1 MHWISER
8 DITRVNTYKNFF
20 HSFTFKFKTLSNP
33 TTVAILPKK
42 GKTQIKKKEC
52 RVIDTSLLIDD
63 PDAIYELGKRSD
75 VRLPIG
81 VLAELGRLQSN
92 GRRPAIQHVAG
103 EVLEKITQLLGTH
116 PRFNGGIS
124 IPGTDHLMHVDTVE
138 QNSKVFTTH
147 PDGKT
152 MSTQI
157 IATCLKMRAKY
168 KKVLLVTKD
177 KSLRLQAAA
186 MNIDTEYYERDITPC
201 YQGNEVVATKPEIT
215 FLDDDQKVANRFF
228 IVDGDKAGVWV
239 LRKSG
244 TEFSFERIEM
254 LQQKRLGITT
264 RNIEQVAAAWALF
277 NPVIKFVSLQGEA
290 GCGKT
295 FLSILAGISGILDGK
310 YDKIIITR
318 AMTAVDGEGLGALPG
333 DASQKISPYMG
344 GVYDNIAAIKRLAI
358 PYFGKDKK
366 KLKEFEDVLAKNI
379 EAIPFDLMRGRTL
392 DRTFLI
398 IDEAQNTTTHAMKM
412 LLTRVSDNSK
422 VAVMG
427 DNKQIDDPYL
437 DSRSNGMAKAIK
449 TFKDFPEAAHI
460 TLKANERGSVSRH
473 ASQMK

>member
-1 MHWISER
+1 MSTQDKAGIS
-8 DITRVNTYKNFF
+8 
-20 HSFTFKFKTLSNP
+20 SNS
-33 TTVAILPKK
+33 KK
-42 GKTQIKKKEC
+42 SQIKKKEC

-63 PDAIYELGKRSD
+63 PDAISELGKRSD

-103 EVLEKITQLLGTH
+103 EVLEKITELLGTH
-116 PRFNGGIS
+116 PRFNGGIK
-124 IPGTDHLMHVDTVE
+124 IPGTDHMLHVDMVE
-138 QNSKVFTTH
+138 QTSKVFTTH

-152 MSTQI
+152 TGTQI
-157 IATCLKMRAKY
+157 IATCLKMRTKY

-201 YQGNEVVATKPEIT
+201 YQGDEVVPAKPEIN
-215 FLDDDQKVANRFF
+215 FLNPDQKVANRFF
-228 IVDGDKAGVWV
+228 IVENDKEGVWV
-239 LRKSG
+239 LRKRG
-244 TEFSFERIEM
+244 KEFNLERIEM
-254 LQQKRLGITT
+254 VKQNRLGIST

-277 NPVIKFVSLQGEA
+277 NAEIKFVSLQGEA

-295 FLSILAGISGILDGK
+295 FLSILAGIMGILEGR

-333 DASQKISPYMG
+333 DATQKISPYMG
-344 GVYDNIAAIKRLAI
+344 GVYDNIAAIKRLAAT
-358 PYFGKDKK
+358 YLGKDKK
-366 KLKEFEDVLAKNI
+366 KLKEFEDLLKEKI

-392 DRTFLI
+392 DRVFLI

-427 DNKQIDDPYL
+427 DNNQIDDAYL

-449 TFKDFPEAAHI
+449 AFKDFPEAAHI

-473 ASQMK
+473 ATLMK